1 MRVRRLPSRSPA
13 FSIFGLLP
21 DDGIPARRS
30 VSLSLSLFCHAS
42 ASTHTYTV
50 SSLFTMRARTLCSEL
65 TPRTNAL
72 QRMADKPP
80 SSGLCVVFARV
91 VAKEGKADEL
101 EKLLQAA
108 VKSANSDKE
117 PYTLTYRCA
126 RHGGE
131 SLLNPLWSSLF
142 LSEVEPA

>member
-1 MRVRRLPSRSPA
+1 
-13 FSIFGLLP
+13 
-21 DDGIPARRS
+21 
-30 VSLSLSLFCHAS
+30 
-42 ASTHTYTV
+42 
-50 SSLFTMRARTLCSEL
+50 
-65 TPRTNAL
+65 
-72 QRMADKPP
+72 MADKPP

-117 PYTLTYRCA
+117 PYTKTYRCA

-131 SLLNPLWSSLF
+131 PSLIPLGPPFSSTKWS
-142 LSEVEPA
+142 AT